1 MNENFNFKDIKR
13 AVERISASGEVDTI
27 RLLVHPNGK
36 LLIQY
41 ADNIRG
47 TEHTITI
54 FTTDMSMF
62 PEITNTERL

>member
-1 MNENFNFKDIKR
+1 MNESFNFKDIKR

-27 RLLVHPNGK
+27 RISVQPNGK
-36 LLIQY
+36 LFIHY
-41 ADNIRG
+41 NDNSRG